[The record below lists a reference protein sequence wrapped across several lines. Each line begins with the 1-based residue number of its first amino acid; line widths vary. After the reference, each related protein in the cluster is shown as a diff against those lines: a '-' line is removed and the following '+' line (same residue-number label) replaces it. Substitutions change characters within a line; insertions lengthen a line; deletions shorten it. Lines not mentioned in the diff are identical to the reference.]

1 MALTGWR
8 RFRCSSRLFIL
19 SLCSCHSAPFFTEFA
34 DQKLK
39 PTLSGDD
46 VEDSVHFLLFPV
58 ANSSLI
64 DPAGECKLE
73 LLQSAVLVG
82 RALRGTPKVPVRRPI
97 AEFTI
102 GAPPQISGQ
111 LEGVTEYI
119 SELNILKISFEN
131 NEKQFVRFSAISNSR
146 ALGKR
151 RGKQRP
157 GVKDALRL
165 LRRPA

>member
-1 MALTGWR
+1 
-8 RFRCSSRLFIL
+8 
-19 SLCSCHSAPFFTEFA
+19 
-34 DQKLK
+34 
-39 PTLSGDD
+39 
-46 VEDSVHFLLFPV
+46 
-58 ANSSLI
+58 
-64 DPAGECKLE
+64 
-73 LLQSAVLVG
+73 
-82 RALRGTPKVPVRRPI
+82 VRRPI